1 MPSDL
6 EFVLELRRTVSRYLS
21 AVDGWESAFKRFSNR
36 RGYQEGL
43 SPELDKAQA
52 AYRAARKELEAA
64 VPRARRLGQ
73 KYGARDPWTGL
84 LRVAMGQTTIGRNER
99 AAIEA
104 CLDHLMAASKDDVD
118 SEERPYESPEGI
130 SSRRLPPWLERV
142 KNYFL

>member
-6 EFVLELRRTVSRYLS
+6 EFILELRATVSRYLR
-21 AVDGWESAFKRFSNR
+21 AVDAWESAYKHFSHR
-36 RGYQEGL
+36 KGYQDGI
-43 SPELDKAQA
+43 SPELDRAQA
-52 AYRAARKELEAA
+52 EYRAARRALEAA

-104 CLDHLMAASKDDVD
+104 CLDHLMASCKDEHM
-118 SEERPYESPEGI
+118 SEETAEVRST
-130 SSRRLPPWLERV
+130 RLPPWLERV
-142 KNYFL
+142 KNFFL